1 MSAKALRVI
10 DHVQGP
16 LRGSRQVLMGAHLGI
31 GTGEGAFVHFPTH
44 GVLDVLARHAILKKD
59 GDSYQIVA
67 ENGALVSVNGDQVDE
82 QILKH
87 GDLIRLGVNGPLLRY
102 RDLDP
107 ASSAAFSDSE
117 ARLFKPMKD
126 VLDDCLEGAKS
137 ETTTN
142 IGLGLKMLSY
152 LPKDIATQTS
162 PLVRIM
168 SVFVFVVVIVFLAI
182 MSARLADLESQLDVQ
197 TAEVTERLGLLEQDG
212 RITVDELRQIRSE
225 IVLASD
231 QLSLLSSGSGEEA
244 RIIQRVVQSI
254 VFVQASYGF
263 KDSSGVMLRAVVG
276 LDGKRILDSRGHMM
290 LTIRGKGP
298 LIERQYTGTAF
309 MASSDGLLITNHHVA
324 EPWLFDEGAKVAIAN
339 GYSPVMIRMIG
350 YLPNSE
356 EPFDVSMV
364 EASSSADLA
373 VLRRSG
379 VSQKVPVLELSEK
392 EPELGQSVLLLGYPT
407 GIRALLARSNPAFVD
422 SLLRSSPEPDFWQ
435 IVQNLAGNGH
445 VAPLVTRGIIGQITP
460 SAIVY
465 DAETTHGGSGGPVIG
480 LDGRVLAINSRI
492 ISDFGGSNM
501 GVPAKAA
508 RDLIRPHLKL
518 VNR

>member
-1 MSAKALRVI
+1 
-10 DHVQGP
+10 
-16 LRGSRQVLMGAHLGI
+16 
-31 GTGEGAFVHFPTH
+31 
-44 GVLDVLARHAILKKD
+44 
-59 GDSYQIVA
+59 
-67 ENGALVSVNGDQVDE
+67 
-82 QILKH
+82 
-87 GDLIRLGVNGPLLRY
+87 
-102 RDLDP
+102 
-107 ASSAAFSDSE
+107 
-117 ARLFKPMKD
+117 
-126 VLDDCLEGAKS
+126 
-137 ETTTN
+137 
-142 IGLGLKMLSY
+142 
-152 LPKDIATQTS
+152 
-162 PLVRIM
+162 
-168 SVFVFVVVIVFLAI
+168 
-182 MSARLADLESQLDVQ
+182 
-197 TAEVTERLGLLEQDG
+197 
-212 RITVDELRQIRSE
+212 
-225 IVLASD
+225 
-231 QLSLLSSGSGEEA
+231 
-244 RIIQRVVQSI
+244 
-254 VFVQASYGF
+254 
-263 KDSSGVMLRAVVG
+263 
-276 LDGKRILDSRGHMM
+276 
-290 LTIRGKGP
+290 
-298 LIERQYTGTAF
+298 
-309 MASSDGLLITNHHVA
+309 
-324 EPWLFDEGAKVAIAN
+324 
-339 GYSPVMIRMIG
+339 MIG